1 MTALPVR
8 DHKKRVRWPL
18 VLASSGALLIVL
30 LISTARETYRGWQ
43 VDTEIQGLQHQVEE
57 LEGRRASLEQL
68 VQVLQSPDALDKEAR
83 LRLGWKKPG
92 EKVVVIRGMDASQG
106 VIDSSAIAPVPS
118 VTTYS
123 NVEKWFRY
131 FFVRQQSSS

>member
-1 MTALPVR
+1 MTALLAR
-8 DHKKRVRWPL
+8 EGKKRVRWPL
-18 VLASSGALLIVL
+18 VLAGSGALLIVL
-30 LISTARETYRGWQ
+30 GISTARETYRGWQ
-43 VDTEIQGLQHQVEE
+43 VDAEIQGLQRQVEE

-106 VIDSSAIAPVPS
+106 IVDSSAIAPVPS
-118 VTTYS
+118 VTTSS

-131 FFVRQQSSS
+131 FFVKQSS